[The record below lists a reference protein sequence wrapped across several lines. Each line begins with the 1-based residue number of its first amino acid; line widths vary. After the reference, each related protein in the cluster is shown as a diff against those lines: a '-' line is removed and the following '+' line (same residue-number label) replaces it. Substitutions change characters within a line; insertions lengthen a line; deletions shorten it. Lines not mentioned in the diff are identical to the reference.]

1 MHCQLF
7 CSSYLLGAASLERDL
22 DLGGL
27 LAVAADLAGRVPVQL
42 RVHDAVELLPE
53 LQVDGHEARGAVE
66 GSVRSVQLDL

>member
-1 MHCQLF
+1 MNKKYLIQCAALF
-7 CSSYLLGAASLERDL
+7 YCSYLLGAASLEGDL

-53 LQVDGHEARGAVE
+53 LQVD
-66 GSVRSVQLDL
+66 

>member
-1 MHCQLF
+1 MNKKYFHALA
-7 CSSYLLGAASLERDL
+7 YLLGAASLERDL

-53 LQVDGHEARGAVE
+53 LQVD
-66 GSVRSVQLDL
+66 